1 MALVQI
7 EDYKNYL
14 VDVLDDTGLLLKSG
28 VGATVDGHMLAD
40 GDLILCVNEASAS
53 DNGIYIVRA
62 GAWDKTFPKEEGR
75 PHVYVELGTVHKYE
89 WWHAHEND
97 WSTGASTWEKD

>member
-1 MALVQI
+1 MALVQL

-14 VDVLDDTGLLLKSG
+14 VDILDNTGLLLKSG
-28 VGATVDGHMLAD
+28 VGAVVDGHVLVAD
-40 GDLILCVNEASAS
+40 DLILCVNEVSAS

-62 GAWDKTFPKEEGR
+62 GAWDRTFPKEEGR
-75 PHVYVELGTVHKYE
+75 PHVYVENGLIHKYE